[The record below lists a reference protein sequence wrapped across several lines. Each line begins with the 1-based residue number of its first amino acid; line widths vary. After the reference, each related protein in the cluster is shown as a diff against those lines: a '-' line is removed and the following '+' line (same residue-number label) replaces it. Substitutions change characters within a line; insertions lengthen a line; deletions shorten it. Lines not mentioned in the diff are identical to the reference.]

1 MLVTSI
7 NQGSVNGALVSNLVY
22 STNRALP
29 DPICTSAFFLRRDLF
44 STLVK
49 FMSDP
54 ATSPFAFESALLLG
68 LLANFRKYEARN
80 PYLVR
85 IEDFVDEVVMRVR
98 RAG

>member
-1 MLVTSI
+1 MHRT
-7 NQGSVNGALVSNLVY
+7 
-22 STNRALP
+22 
-29 DPICTSAFFLRRDLF
+29 AFFLRRDLF

-85 IEDFVDEVVMRVR
+85 IEDFVDEVVMRVSLLSAR
-98 RAG
+98 SCRVVAVA